1 MGECCLLVAAVCLVG
16 ILLLGTCELGLLFVG
31 LLCLHCVLGFF
42 SLAKY
47 VLVNLS
53 FCVRLWQESGRGPG
67 IGVLLVF
74 LLFWLLPCGVSG
86 RGARCVGDLPVG
98 GPLGPGVPGVLGV
111 LGVLLVSALC
121 FLLPLPDFRCWWRKR
136 Y

>member
-53 FCVRLWQESGRGPG
+53 FCVRLWRVSGRGPG

-74 LLFWLLPCGVSG
+74 LLFWLLPCGVST
-86 RGARCVGDLPVG
+86 GDDLLVG
-98 GPLGPGVPGVLGV
+98 GPSGNGIPGVLGV
-111 LGVLLVSALC
+111 LGVLLVSSLC
-121 FLLPLPDFRCWWRKR
+121 FSCNFFWLCTGFRASPV
-136 Y
+136 